1 MPPYYPLPFLTNEQL
16 LLVMIDS
23 FQQGKQENFCSTEMA
38 EAHRSEIIN
47 RKTYSFLKASKNYSG
62 QNKRGTSV
70 HAYKLIGKH
79 SRNWDLSSF
88 HKPRRTSEYA
98 IFEMLYN
105 IKYGGC
111 YTTQYTTTTTF
122 FFFCLFVC
130 WYWDTLETKNSKNCV
145 AQKAWAMSRWFL
157 APNSSNYSSTT
168 WKHPSKPSWFNEDSV
183 TGLGVF
189 LY

>member
-79 SRNWDLSSF
+79 SRN
-88 HKPRRTSEYA
+88 
-98 IFEMLYN
+98 
-105 IKYGGC
+105 
-111 YTTQYTTTTTF
+111 
-122 FFFCLFVC
+122 
-130 WYWDTLETKNSKNCV
+130 
-145 AQKAWAMSRWFL
+145 
-157 APNSSNYSSTT
+157 
-168 WKHPSKPSWFNEDSV
+168 
-183 TGLGVF
+183 
-189 LY
+189 